1 MASTNGTQK
10 SVLIT
15 GASTG
20 IGRDA
25 VLHLAKLGF
34 TVFAGVR
41 KESDAEALR
50 QNGSTRVQP
59 VIIDVMDSESI
70 NAAVA
75 NIRNIVGENGLDGL
89 VNNAGI
95 AVAGPLEFVPLG
107 AAREQFEVNVI
118 GQIAVTQACLPLLRK
133 AKGRIVNIGS
143 IAGLVPKPFAGL
155 YGASKA
161 AMEALTDALRMELDP
176 WGISVSIIEPGSIAT
191 PIWEKSGAAAL
202 RLADKMP
209 PQFHEYYGAAIE
221 RVKSMAQ
228 NIGRNGDPVEL
239 VSKTIEHALTSDRP
253 RTRYLVGKEA
263 KLQARLARFLT
274 DRMLDRMI
282 LKRIAALG
290 KKK

>member
-1 MASTNGTQK
+1 MVANNGTQK

-25 VLHLAKLGF
+25 ALHMAEIGF

-41 KESDAEALR
+41 KESDAATFSL
-50 QNGSTRVQP
+50 NGSNRIQP
-59 VIIDVMDSESI
+59 VMIDVKDSESI
-70 NAAVA
+70 EAAVKE
-75 NIRNIVGENGLDGL
+75 IRSIVGDKGLDGL

-95 AVAGPLEFVPLG
+95 AIAGPLEFVPLDP
-107 AAREQFEVNVI
+107 AREQFEVNVI
-118 GQIAVTQACLPLLRK
+118 GQIAVTQACMPLLRK

-143 IAGLVPKPFAGL
+143 IAGIVPKPFAGL

-161 AMEALTDALRMELDP
+161 AMEALTDAMRMELDP

-191 PIWEKSGAAAL
+191 PIWEKSGATAL
-202 RLADKMP
+202 SLAEKMP
-209 PQFHEYYGAAIE
+209 PQFHEYYGPAIE
-221 RVKSMAQ
+221 RLKSMAQ

-239 VSKTIEHALTSDRP
+239 VSKIIEHALTSDKP
-253 RTRYLVGKEA
+253 KTRYLVGKEA
-263 KLQARLARFLT
+263 KLQARLSRILS

>member
-1 MASTNGTQK
+1 MTANTPRER

-20 IGRDA
+20 IGYDA
-25 VLHLAKLGF
+25 ALHLDKIGF
-34 TVFAGVR
+34 NVFAGVR
-41 KESDAEALR
+41 RDIDADALR
-50 QNGSTRVQP
+50 KAGSIRLHP
-59 VIIDVMDSESI
+59 VIIDVKDSDSI
-70 NAAVA
+70 NSAIAA
-75 NIRNIVGENGLDGL
+75 ITQSVGDKGLDGL

-95 AVAGPLEFVPLG
+95 VIAGPLEFVPLG
-107 AAREQFEVNVI
+107 PAREQFEVNVI

-191 PIWEKSGAAAL
+191 PIWEKSQAAAL
-202 RLADKMP
+202 NFIRSMP
-209 PQFHEYYGAAIE
+209 PEFDEYYGEAIAKV
-221 RVKSMAQ
+221 RSMAQ
-228 NIGRNGDPVEL
+228 NIGRNGDSVEL

-253 RTRYLVGKEA
+253 KTRYLVGKEA
-263 KLQARLARFLT
+263 KLQARLSRFLT

-290 KKK
+290 KKN